1 MVISV
6 MPLKEFIAFLVIIT
20 ISLNLSGSSSQVNT
34 QLILSGSEKS
44 DTQDTL
50 RDNQLLYNGRI
61 WRDLNYMVQ
70 GDPFL
75 LTDSFVKGDLTVR
88 GKKFFG
94 INLKYDIYKDEVLIP
109 MSSGRILQLNKAM
122 VDGFS
127 FTWKNRK
134 YSFTK
139 LPGDSALGYLHILY
153 SGRSALYVKYRKK
166 IGKLAEQGKF
176 DKFYQTD
183 QAYYVQ
189 GGIIHTL
196 SGKKDLKIALKSDN
210 DLIKSFM
217 RKNKLKIKKSNP
229 ESYIPVIHYLDNIR

>member
-1 MVISV
+1 
-6 MPLKEFIAFLVIIT
+6 MPLKEFIVFLVNIT
-20 ISLNLSGSSSQVNT
+20 ISLNLSGSPSQVNT
-34 QLILSGSEKS
+34 SLILLESDKS
-44 DTQDTL
+44 VTQDTL

-75 LTDSFVKGDLTVR
+75 LTDSFVQGDLTVK
-88 GKKFFG
+88 GKKFSG
-94 INLKYDIYKDEVLIP
+94 INLKYDIYKDEVLIQ

-122 VDGFS
+122 VDSFS
-127 FTWKNRK
+127 FTWENMK
-134 YSFTK
+134 YNFTR
-139 LPGDSALGYLHILY
+139 LSEDNALGYLHVLY

-183 QAYYVQ
+183 QAYYLKN
-189 GGIIHTL
+189 GIIHPL
-196 SGKKDLKIALKSDN
+196 SGKKDLEIALKSDN
-210 DLIKSFM
+210 DLIKGFI

-229 ESYIPVIHYLDNIR
+229 ESYIPVIRYLDNIR